1 MELSQLAKRYSDF
14 YTPAFS
20 VRLSGQDLVRE
31 LLAPV
36 SQLEVDLMLGAAS
49 RFSFTIPNCYDQEK
63 GIFRTSQSKNLLNKL
78 EFGSKVELYMGYG
91 DSKSLPIVLKGVVTE
106 ITTDFPE
113 GGVPELTI
121 AGYDY
126 GFSMTIGKNKR
137 TWSKKRDS
145 YAATEIAQFHNLGAK
160 IESTIDEQIQIEQN
174 QESDWEFLKK
184 LAERNHFELYVD
196 EQATLHFARPDKK
209 QSAIVKLEY
218 GKALLSFRPEANL
231 AGQISRVEV
240 YGWDLRQNK
249 KIVGVANAGQEFG
262 LRGDSPGQFLRS
274 FGPGPKKQPTLR
286 IRQPVRSQAEAKKLA
301 QNILNERAEKF
312 LTGEGECIG
321 LPEIRPDR
329 NVKLDRLGG
338 SFSKTYYIHQ
348 ATHKIDSNGY
358 RTRFKVKE
366 TGL

>member
-1 MELSQLAKRYSDF
+1 MELSQLAKRYGDF
-14 YTPAFS
+14 YSPAFS
-20 VRLSGQDLVRE
+20 VRLSGKDLARE

-49 RFSFTIPNCYDQEK
+49 RFSFTIPNCYDHEN
-63 GIFRTSQSKNLLNKL
+63 GVFRTIESSDLLNEL
-78 EFGSKVELYMGYG
+78 EFGAKVELYMGYG
-91 DSKSLPIVLKGVVTE
+91 DSKSLPIVLKGVITE

-113 GGVPELTI
+113 GGAPELTI
-121 AGYDY
+121 AGYDH

-145 YAATEIAQFHNLGAK
+145 FAATEIAKFHNLGSN
-160 IESTIDEQIQIEQN
+160 IEPTIDVQIQIEQN

-184 LAERNHFELYVD
+184 LAKRNHFELYVD
-196 EQATLHFARPDKK
+196 EHDTLHFTRPNKK

-218 GKALLSFRPEANL
+218 GKALYSFRPEANL

-240 YGWDLRQNK
+240 YGWDLRQNQQ
-249 KIVGVANAGQEFG
+249 IVGVANAGEEYG
-262 LRGDSPGQFLRS
+262 RTGTSAGQFLRA
-274 FGPGPKKQPTLR
+274 FGPDPKKQPTLR
-286 IRQPVRSQAEAKKLA
+286 IRQPVRSQAEAQKLA
-301 QNILNERAEKF
+301 KNTLNERAEKF
-312 LTGEGECIG
+312 LTGDGECIG

-329 NVKLDRLGG
+329 NVQLDRLGS
-338 SFSKTYYIHQ
+338 SFSKAYYIQQ